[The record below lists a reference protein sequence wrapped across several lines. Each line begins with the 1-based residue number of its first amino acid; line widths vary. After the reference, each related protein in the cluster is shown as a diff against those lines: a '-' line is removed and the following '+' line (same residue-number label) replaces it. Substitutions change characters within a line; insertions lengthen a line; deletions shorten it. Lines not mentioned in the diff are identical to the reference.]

1 MIFKDENNEISVEV
15 IGIGVSANH
24 FMVRLAN
31 DTNDETYALL
41 HYKTEAEAIESAK
54 QFCGIIEQLQYAV

>member
-1 MIFKDENNEISVEV
+1 MIFKDEHNEISAEV
-15 IGIGVSANH
+15 IGIGVSNH

-31 DTNDETYALL
+31 DANDETYALL

-54 QFCGIIEQLQYAV
+54 QFCGIIEQLEYAV